1 MKHRLAFAALLLA
14 CATAARAQNTLADAM
29 LDKSSGTSVKIQSV
43 FDPSPALGYAPVRV
57 LAVNGT
63 NRDSRWSFDFESV
76 SHHYGKEHR
85 HDSRFTL
92 DMPAG
97 SSQSAA
103 FLVPLSV
110 AYGND
115 ARRYGTNHQ
124 WRGHVNGAGFATE
137 TFYEHENRVTAM
149 PAIALSN
156 TLADQSM
163 AGLKKEIESKR
174 GSSSRHYGHIETFGS
189 QFDPADLPES
199 WLGFSGF
206 DFLLLTHTDWQKL
219 KAPARRALLDWVRL
233 GGRLHLYTTP
243 GVAAASLGLPA
254 GAKEGRTETGLG
266 EISVFGWDGTK
277 LAALE
282 TVNRY
287 WGEPARLK
295 KLVERHSTASDWPLL
310 GLLGER
316 SFASWQVIAFLVI
329 FGILVGPVNLFV
341 LAPSGRRHRLFLTT
355 PLLSLGASVIMVV
368 LILVQDG
375 TGGTGRRFVHLH
387 LEPDDAAAFVTQ
399 EQVCRTGVLLG
410 AAFETAQP
418 ATIEPLALPD
428 TQWVK
433 LKSTHNTQ
441 AVQLTQNGRERRGN
455 YFQSRTEQGHLLR
468 AVVPTR
474 ARLELKAGTAP
485 GAAPEVIS
493 ALGFTVDWLCYKDDE
508 RQWWVLEQPLATGAS
523 AVLKKAEAVAVQ
535 KTLGDAAKP
544 AEQTLRDKLTNHFIE
559 RTGWFYAR
567 ASQAPGLTL
576 DTLAAIR
583 WQDDRILV
591 SGPVVKP

>member
-1 MKHRLAFAALLLA
+1 MKNRLALAALLLA
-14 CATAARAQNTLADAM
+14 CATAARAQNVLLDAS
-29 LDKSSGTSVKIQSV
+29 LDKSTGTNVKIRGV
-43 FDPSPALGYAPVRV
+43 FEPAPPSGYAPVRV
-57 LAVNGT
+57 LAFNGT

-76 SHHYGKEHR
+76 AHHYGKEHR

-97 SSQSAA
+97 SSQSAV

-115 ARRYGTNHQ
+115 ALNYGGNHQ

-149 PAIALSN
+149 PAIAISN

-163 AGLKKEIESKR
+163 AGLKKEVEAR
-174 GSSSRHYGHIETFGS
+174 HSSSRGHYGNIETFGS

-254 GAKEGRTETGLG
+254 GAKQGRTEASLG
-266 EISVFGWDGTK
+266 EVSVFSWDGTK
-277 LAALE
+277 LAPLE

-287 WGEPARLK
+287 WSESSRLEM
-295 KLVERHSTASDWPLL
+295 LVEHHSAATRWPLL
-310 GLLGER
+310 DLLGVR
-316 SFASWQVIAFLVI
+316 QFASWQVIAFLVV
-329 FGILVGPVNLFV
+329 FGTLVGPVNLFV

-355 PLLSLGASVIMVV
+355 PLLSLGASVIMVA

-387 LEPDDAAAFVTQ
+387 LEPGDAAAYVTQ

-433 LKSTHNTQ
+433 LKKTQNTQ
-441 AVQLTQNGRERRGN
+441 AVQLTQNGRERSGN
-455 YFQSRTEQGHLLR
+455 CFQSRAEQGHLLR

-474 ARLELKAGTAP
+474 ARLELKAGAEP
-485 GAAPEVIS
+485 GAAPEVVS

-508 RQWWVLEQPLATGAS
+508 RQWWVLEQPLATGTS
-523 AVLKKAEAVAVQ
+523 AVLKKAQTTEILKA
-535 KTLGDAAKP
+535 LGEAAKP
-544 AEQTLRDKLTNHFIE
+544 AEESLRKQIEKPFLE